1 MKNILIVSFLTAII
15 FVSSLSVIYIK
26 HNSRKIFSEL
36 NELQASRDKMNV
48 EWGQLQLEQSTWA
61 THGRIE
67 RIARK
72 KIGMGIPDYQDI
84 IFITAKENINDDTR

>member
-1 MKNILIVSFLTAII
+1 MKNSVFIGFLTAII
-15 FVSSLSVIYIK
+15 FVSSVSVIYTK
-26 HNSRKIFSEL
+26 HISRKIFSEL

-72 KIGMGIPDYQDI
+72 TIGMSVPDYQDI
-84 IFITAKENINDDTR
+84 IFITANKNAK

>member
-1 MKNILIVSFLTAII
+1 MKNILFISFLTVII
-15 FVSSLSVIYIK
+15 FVSSISVIYIK
-26 HNSRKIFSEL
+26 HSSRKIFSEL

-72 KIGMGIPDYQDI
+72 TIGMSVPDYQDI
-84 IFITAKENINDDTR
+84 IFITANENAK

>member
-1 MKNILIVSFLTAII
+1 MSLVGII
-15 FVSSLSVIYIK
+15 FVSSISVIYIK

-67 RIARK
+67 RIASK
-72 KIGMGIPDYQDI
+72 TIGMSVPDYKDI
-84 IFITAKENINDDTR
+84 IFITENENTK

>member
-1 MKNILIVSFLTAII
+1 MKNILIISFLTTII
-15 FVSSLSVIYIK
+15 FISSISVIYIK
-26 HNSRKIFSEL
+26 HNSRKIFSQL
-36 NELQASRDKMNV
+36 NVLEASRDKMNV

-72 KIGMGIPDYQDI
+72 TIGMSVPDYQEI
-84 IFITAKENINDDTR
+84 IFITTNENAQ

>member
-1 MKNILIVSFLTAII
+1 MKKNIIIVVFLTSLI
-15 FVSSLSVIYIK
+15 FISSISVIYVK

-36 NELQASRDKMNV
+36 NELQASRDKMDV

-72 KIGMGIPDYQDI
+72 KIRMSVPEYQDV
-84 IFITAKENINDDTR
+84 IFINTNEKAK

>member
-1 MKNILIVSFLTAII
+1 MKKNIFILALLSSII
-15 FVSSLSVIYIK
+15 FVSSISVIYIK
-26 HNSRKIFSEL
+26 HSSRKIFSEL

-72 KIGMGIPDYQDI
+72 TIGMSVPEYQDV
-84 IFITAKENINDDTR
+84 IFITINENTQ

>member
-1 MKNILIVSFLTAII
+1 MKKSIIVGLLTSII
-15 FVSSLSVIYIK
+15 FISSISVIYLK
-26 HNSRKIFSEL
+26 HYSRKTFSEL
-36 NELQASRDKMNV
+36 NKLHASRDKLNV

-72 KIGMGIPDYQDI
+72 TIGMSVPDYQDV
-84 IFITAKENINDDTR
+84 IFINTNENTK

>member
-1 MKNILIVSFLTAII
+1 MKNVFIVGFLTSII
-15 FVSSLSVIYIK
+15 FVSSISVIYTK
-26 HNSRKIFSEL
+26 HYSRKIFSEL

-72 KIGMGIPDYQDI
+72 TIGMSVPDYQDV
-84 IFITAKENINDDTR
+84 IFITTNEKTK

>member
-1 MKNILIVSFLTAII
+1 MMKNILILACLTAII
-15 FVSSLSVIYIK
+15 FISSISVIYVK
-26 HNSRKIFSEL
+26 HNNRKIFSEL
-36 NELQASRDKMNV
+36 NELQVSRDKMNV

-72 KIGMGIPDYQDI
+72 TIGMSVPDYQDV
-84 IFITAKENINDDTR
+84 IFITTNESEK